1 MKLFLSLF
9 DMDLLPLERKTESY
23 ASWWQVN
30 SVHWSV
36 TPYASRIST
45 HGHVPG
51 GLLGTHSG
59 FSHAECFGVSLF

>member
-1 MKLFLSLF
+1 MKLFLSSY
-9 DMDLLPLERKTESY
+9 DMDILPLERKTDSY

-30 SVHWSV
+30 SAHRSV

-51 GLLGTHSG
+51 GQLGTHSG
-59 FSHAECFGVSLF
+59 FGHAECLGMSLF